1 MDLTQGNITGKL
13 IKFALP
19 LMLGNILQQCYNI
32 AWIHIDMLEDMWEMM
47 LLAAVGASYTL
58 MIFRLRLILGLSM
71 GAGAFISMEFGK
83 KDYDLN
89 EKELY

>member
-32 AWIHIDMLEDMWEMM
+32 ADTLIVGRYVGNDA
-47 LLAAVGASYTL
+47 LAAVGASYTL
-58 MIFRLRLILGLSM
+58 MDISDFDNIGIKHGSRSFYFYGIWEKRL
-71 GAGAFISMEFGK
+71 
-83 KDYDLN
+83 
-89 EKELY
+89 